1 MLLPILVLLAAEPL
15 RDIEFAR
22 PGGVALTLDAS
33 IPDGPGPHP
42 AVIIVHGG
50 GFIRGDKQTYV
61 PPLFPPLSAA
71 GFAWFSINYRLAPQH
86 QFPAPIEDLKAAM
99 DFVLRNA
106 KQYRVDPKRIA
117 IAGES
122 AGGTI
127 VAYYGA
133 TAKGRLRP
141 RAVIDFYG
149 VSDWEFHRDM
159 LGQLSENALSWLGK
173 ADLKPASAISH
184 IRKDMPPFLFIHG
197 TADKQVPFPH
207 SPRMCSAMREAGA
220 SCEVYVVEGG
230 AHGVGSWE
238 KEPTQQ
244 GYKRKMVEW
253 LKETLR

>member
-1 MLLPILVLLAAEPL
+1 
-15 RDIEFAR
+15 
-22 PGGVALTLDAS
+22 
-33 IPDGPGPHP
+33 
-42 AVIIVHGG
+42 
-50 GFIRGDKQTYV
+50 
-61 PPLFPPLSAA
+61 
-71 GFAWFSINYRLAPQH
+71 
-86 QFPAPIEDLKAAM
+86 
-99 DFVLRNA
+99 
-106 KQYRVDPKRIA
+106 
-117 IAGES
+117 
-122 AGGTI
+122 
-127 VAYYGA
+127 
-133 TAKGRLRP
+133 
-141 RAVIDFYG
+141 
-149 VSDWEFHRDM
+149 
-159 LGQLSENALSWLGK
+159 LSENALSWLGK